1 MKPQKGILWLLVGV
15 CLILSL
21 PTRGEA
27 KPLILK
33 LATLAPDGS
42 AWMKAFD
49 RVESELQS
57 KTGGDL
63 KLRVYPGGVMGDDQ
77 AVLRKM
83 RIGQIH
89 LGGITGIGLGVVCK
103 DTQVLGMPFLFE
115 SYDEVD
121 YVLSKVTERFEQ
133 VFQEKGYVLIS
144 WSEIG
149 FVYMMANKPITSL
162 EALQG
167 SKVWMPEGDPVSR
180 AVLQKA
186 GVSPIPLG
194 ISDVLL
200 ALQTGLVDV
209 IYSPPIGAIALQWF
223 TKVKYVT
230 RVPLSYSLGAV
241 VMTNKAFES
250 IPTDH
255 QHAFLE
261 TFRTNLATLN
271 VQTRKDNE
279 EALLVMA
286 QEGIEIV
293 DVPPEELARFQRIAK
308 EVTEEIAGK
317 VFPAERLE
325 EIRGH
330 LSEVRGKK

>member
-1 MKPQKGILWLLVGV
+1 
-15 CLILSL
+15 
-21 PTRGEA
+21 
-27 KPLILK
+27 
-33 LATLAPDGS
+33 
-42 AWMKAFD
+42 
-49 RVESELQS
+49 
-57 KTGGDL
+57 
-63 KLRVYPGGVMGDDQ
+63 
-77 AVLRKM
+77 
-83 RIGQIH
+83 
-89 LGGITGIGLGVVCK
+89 
-103 DTQVLGMPFLFE
+103 MPFLFE
-115 SYDEVD
+115 SYNEVD

-186 GVSPIPLG
+186 GVSPIPLR

-261 TFRTNLATLN
+261 TFRTNLAALN

-325 EIRGH
+325 EIRGY

>member
-1 MKPQKGILWLLVGV
+1 MKPHKRILWLLAGL

-42 AWMKAFD
+42 AWMKVFQRID
-49 RVESELQS
+49 GELES

-89 LGGITGIGLGVVCK
+89 LGGITGIGLGFVCK
-103 DTQVLGMPFLFE
+103 DTQVLGMPFLFD

-121 YVLSKVTERFEQ
+121 YVLSKVTEGFEQ

-149 FVYMMANKPITSL
+149 FVHMMANKPIASL

-180 AVLQKA
+180 AVLQRA

-230 RVPLSYSLGAV
+230 RVPLSYSVGAV
-241 VMTNKAFES
+241 VMTNKGFES

-255 QHAFLE
+255 QYAFLE
-261 TFRTNLATLN
+261 TFRTNLAALN

-293 DVPPEELARFQRIAK
+293 DVPPEELARFQGIAK
-308 EVTEEIAGK
+308 EVTEEFAGK

-325 EIRGH
+325 EIRGY